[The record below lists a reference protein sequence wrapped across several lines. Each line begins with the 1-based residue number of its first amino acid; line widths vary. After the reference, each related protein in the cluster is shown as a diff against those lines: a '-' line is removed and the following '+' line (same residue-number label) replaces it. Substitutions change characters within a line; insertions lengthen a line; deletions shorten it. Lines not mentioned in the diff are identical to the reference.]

1 MAAVSQA
8 LSHKNFPFGVPVHSA
23 EPEPVRILSISA
35 SAEDHAVLRRLLRGR
50 SCRIE
55 SADTCEEALQRLRKC
70 HASIVICD
78 CTLPD
83 GTWHNMLE
91 YLDSCVSRPLFIVTS
106 SLTTAGLWGEVLNLG
121 AFDVIAKPFDRREV
135 RYVLGTAYLH
145 VRDVRARAAERRSR
159 IESQA

>member
-1 MAAVSQA
+1 M
-8 LSHKNFPFGVPVHSA
+8 HSA

-35 SAEDHAVLRRLLRGR
+35 CAEDHAILRRLLRGR

-55 SADTCEEALQRLRKC
+55 SADSCEKALQRLRKC
-70 HASIVICD
+70 QVSIVICD

-83 GTWHNMLE
+83 GTWHNMLDH
-91 YLDSCVSRPLFIVTS
+91 LDCCVARPLFIVIS

-121 AFDVIAKPFDRREV
+121 AFDVIAKPFDRQEV

-145 VRDVRARAAERRSR
+145 ILHVRARAAVRALSPRETD
-159 IESQA
+159 